1 MDVTIWH
8 DPACGTSRDAL
19 SLIRHAGIQPTV
31 VEVRKTPPTPD
42 EIMDRVARMG
52 GALADV
58 LREKGTPFADL
69 GLGRP
74 TITDADRLAAI
85 AAHPILLDGPIV
97 ATPLGVKLCRPSDVV
112 LDLLPDVSLPDFV
125 EEDGA
130 PALRDHPVAG
140 DDPGLVSALAAAGL
154 PIDDLGEPGRCFFVY
169 ATLSGRTVG
178 YAGFEAYG
186 ADVLMRSLVVLP
198 EARGNRFGEA
208 ILARALRRA
217 FDAGGRR
224 AWTLTTTVADWLAAK
239 GFARVARSDAPAS
252 ILETRQAR
260 SLCPASAVLLTR
272 RIRL

>member
-8 DPACGTSRDAL
+8 NPACGTSRNAL
-19 SLIRHAGIQPTV
+19 ALIRHAGVEPTV
-31 VEVRKTPPTPD
+31 VEYLKTPPSRA
-42 EIMDRVARMG
+42 EIVDRVARIG
-52 GALADV
+52 VPLADV

-74 TITDADRLAAI
+74 ETTDADRLDAI
-85 AAHPILLDGPIV
+85 AAHPILLNRPIV

-112 LDLLPDVSLPDFV
+112 LDLLPDVPLPDFV
-125 EEDGA
+125 KDDGE
-130 PALRDHPVAG
+130 PALRDRPVAA
-140 DDPGLVSALAAAGL
+140 DDPGLASALAAAGL
-154 PIDDLGEPGRCFFVY
+154 PIDDLGEPGRRFFVY

-186 ADVLMRSLVVLP
+186 ADVLLRSLVVLA
-198 EARGNRFGEA
+198 EARGHRFGGA

-217 FDAGGRR
+217 FDLGGRR

-239 GFARVARSDAPAS
+239 GFARVDRTEAPAS

-260 SLCPASAVLLTR
+260 SLCPASAALLTR